1 MSKSKKNLDPIDSNI
16 LFKQMQQT
24 DAIEMNSPDGQHN
37 IEQQAKRHIAHM
49 GKKDQEFLKKN
60 RNKLK
65 ILTINK
71 GNDQGTFEFAEKTPN
86 TRLFKT
92 SVKPEGSRL
101 RFNKAWGKQSKDYK
115 SGQDDTDDA
124 ADVPSKNLLHP
135 TSRFG
140 NSNSSNRRQGSVL
153 KSDRSV
159 YTRYDERDGTASLV
173 AGNLRLYK
181 VRTQD
186 YFRRVKSHITG
197 RLNKNERQKFFG
209 NANHNAS
216 IQSKIDNPLNLS
228 NPKSSKKGRDRST
241 GRKGKN
247 QRTRDYSLKKKNT
260 VNFKSKKR
268 RKKVLPPRGS
278 SKSLPT
284 TSKNNLAS
292 FSKTSN
298 RHIDDYD
305 LTEYLRGCFML
316 VDDLRKMNIGV
327 LNSGRVDAFDNQI
340 IRGEKNHRV
349 GFKTK
354 CTQVLVE
361 NWKVI
366 NKTLNI
372 DPKKGKGGCGV
383 KCDIF

>member
-1 MSKSKKNLDPIDSNI
+1 MSNNKNKNNQNLDPIDSNI
-16 LFKQMQQT
+16 LFKQMRQT
-24 DAIEMNSPDGQHN
+24 DAIELNSPDQQDN
-37 IEQQAKRHIAHM
+37 IEQQAKRHIAHL

-71 GNDQGTFEFAEKTPN
+71 GSDQGTFEFAEKTPN

-92 SVKPEGSRL
+92 SVKAEGSRL
-101 RFNKAWGKQSKDYK
+101 RFNQAWGGKSKDYK

-124 ADVPSKNLLHP
+124 ADGASKNFLHP

-140 NSNSSNRRQGSVL
+140 HSGSRKQHSVL
-153 KSDRSV
+153 KSDRSMH
-159 YTRYDERDGTASLV
+159 TRYEERDGTASLV

-186 YFRRVKSHITG
+186 YFKRVKSHITG

-209 NANHNAS
+209 NANDHAS
-216 IQSKIDNPLNLS
+216 IQSKISNPLNFS
-228 NPKSSKKGRDRST
+228 NNKSAKQGRDRST
-241 GRKGKN
+241 GKKRK
-247 QRTRDYSLKKKNT
+247 RDYALKKKNT
-260 VNFKSKKR
+260 VNSKHKKR
-268 RKKVLPPRGS
+268 RRKVLPPRGS

-292 FSKTSN
+292 FSKTN
-298 RHIDDYD
+298 HEYLDHYD
-305 LTEYLRGCFML
+305 LTEYLRGCFVL

-327 LNSGRVDAFDNQI
+327 LNSGRFDAFDNQI

-354 CTQVLVE
+354 CTQVMVE

-372 DPKKGKGGCGV
+372 DPKKGKTGCGV